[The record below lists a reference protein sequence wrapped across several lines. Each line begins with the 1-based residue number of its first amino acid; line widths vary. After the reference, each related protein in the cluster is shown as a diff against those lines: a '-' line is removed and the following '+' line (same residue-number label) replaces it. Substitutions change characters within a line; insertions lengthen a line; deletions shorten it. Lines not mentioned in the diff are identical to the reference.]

1 MIATSRRWMAAA
13 ATVAALVSSPASAQ
27 GPGGPP
33 GPTTAVLVNLT
44 VKPDVDRAKLMQT
57 MPDEIRD
64 TVRAYLDGK
73 IQQWFGRADGRGVM
87 FILNCGSEAEARVIM
102 DALPLAKAG
111 LANFDYTPLTPLTP
125 LRMLVGPPAAPPK
138 PEAR

>member
-1 MIATSRRWMAAA
+1 MPRILALTLASVA
-13 ATVAALVSSPASAQ
+13 VAALAALPAFAQ

-33 GPTTAVLVNLT
+33 APTTAVLVNLT
-44 VKPDVDRAKLMQT
+44 VKPDVDRAKLMQV

-87 FILNCGSEAEARVIM
+87 FILNCGSETEARAIM
-102 DALPLAKAG
+102 DALPLARAG

-125 LRMLVGPPAAPPK
+125 MRLLLGPAPSK
-138 PEAR
+138 P

>member
-1 MIATSRRWMAAA
+1 MTARQCLLAAVVALAPVFTDA
-13 ATVAALVSSPASAQ
+13 AFAQ

-33 GPTTAVLVNLT
+33 AATTAVLVNLT
-44 VKPDVDRAKLMQT
+44 VKPDVDRAKLMET
-57 MPDEIRD
+57 MPDEVRD

-87 FILNCGSEAEARVIM
+87 FILNCSSEVEARAIM

-111 LANFDYTPLTPLTP
+111 LANFDYTPLTPLSP
-125 LRMLVGPPAAPPK
+125 LRLLLGPPAVPK
-138 PEAR
+138 P

>member
-1 MIATSRRWMAAA
+1 MPRILALTLASVA
-13 ATVAALVSSPASAQ
+13 VAALTALPAFAQ

-33 GPTTAVLVNLT
+33 APTTAVLVNLT

-73 IQQWFGRADGRGVM
+73 IQQWFGRADGRGVV
-87 FILNCGSEAEARVIM
+87 FILNCASEAEARAIM
-102 DALPLAKAG
+102 GALPLAKEG

-125 LRMLVGPPAAPPK
+125 MRLLLGPPPVKPAAW
-138 PEAR
+138 